1 MKGLSAER
9 ADAVRWKLRALK
21 KLTFRGIYQ
30 RRLRRLQN
38 VADPN
43 VRRLAHVMGNL
54 QRGELLGGGSLLGAI
69 EAERELMLSS
79 EEPLADGTLGA
90 GGRHDAGVSVRGAC
104 TVSQGRYGATFLY
117 LLVREFK
124 PSVAFELGTNVGISS
139 AYQAAALKLN
149 GGGRL
154 ITLDASPYRLR
165 LAKRLHERVGLAD
178 EVAYRPGLFS
188 DTLEH
193 ALEESGPVDYAFI
206 DGHHQYRPTLDYFD
220 MICGRAADGAVF
232 VFDDIVWS
240 SGMKRAWGEIKAD
253 RRVAVAADFGTVGV
267 CVAGGA
273 ESAHGKYVTKPMLL
287 L

>member
-1 MKGLSAER
+1 MKGLFAEH
-9 ADAVRWKLRALK
+9 ADAVRWKLRAVK
-21 KLTFRGIYQ
+21 KLTFRSIYQ
-30 RRLRRLQN
+30 RRLRRLQD

-43 VRRLAHVMGNL
+43 ARRLAHVMSNL
-54 QRGELLGGGSLLGAI
+54 QRGELLGGGGVLGGI

-79 EEPLADGTLGA
+79 AEPLADGTLGA
-90 GGRHDAGVSVRGAC
+90 GGRHDEGVSVRGAC
-104 TVSQGRYGATFLY
+104 MVSKGRRSATFLY

-154 ITLDASPYRLR
+154 ITLEASPYRLR
-165 LAKRLHERVGLAD
+165 LAKRLHERLGLTD
-178 EVAYRPGLFS
+178 EVSYRPGLFS
-188 DTLEH
+188 DTLGR
-193 ALEESGPVDYAFI
+193 ALKESGPVDYAFI

-220 MICGRAADGAVF
+220 MICRRATEGAVF

-253 RRVAVAADFGTVGV
+253 KRAAVAADFGTMGV
-267 CVAGGA
+267 CVLAGNEPAYGR
-273 ESAHGKYVTKPMLL
+273 YVTKPMLL